1 MSTGKRKTLSTGD
14 VPLVLHMC
22 VSKKEIAQAIK
33 RRFLRAA
40 KGKTFA
46 LYEKRGAAKRSVK
59 AGVLLRVAARSAA
72 AAGAE
77 FVRTAKERYETSR
90 LSLKFAACAKLPSG
104 LRNVQRVD
112 AAGGIVVSM
121 DEHQRVLLLLKKSG
135 KNERWVLPKG
145 KRRRLEARRSA
156 AKREVLEETGLSRVD
171 VGKFLFRERYFD
183 VEKGR
188 VVFKQVSYYLM
199 RCPKGKTRLKV
210 RHVEGFIRGH
220 WVSFETAFHDTNP
233 VRAHGSLRKAREAAR
248 PRA

>member
-1 MSTGKRKTLSTGD
+1 MSTGKGKNLSTGD

-22 VSKKEIAQAIK
+22 VSKKDLAQAVK

-40 KGKTFA
+40 KGKT
-46 LYEKRGAAKRSVK
+46 LTLHERRGAAKRSLK

-72 AAGAE
+72 AAGVE
-77 FVRTAKERYETSR
+77 FTRSAKERYETER
-90 LSLKFAACAKLPSG
+90 LSLKFAACAKLPSN
-104 LRNVQRVD
+104 LRNMPRVD
-112 AAGGIVVSM
+112 AAGGVVVSM
-121 DEHQRVLLLLKKSG
+121 DEHQRVLLLLKKNG
-135 KNERWVLPKG
+135 KNARWVLPKG
-145 KRRRLEARRSA
+145 KRRRLEARRCA
-156 AKREVLEETGLSRVD
+156 AKREVLEETGLVRVD
-171 VGKFLFRERYFD
+171 MGKFLFRERYFD

-210 RHVEGFIRGH
+210 QRIEGFLRGS
-220 WVSFETAFHDTNP
+220 WVSFETAFHETNP